1 MSSHID
7 IPSPSSYYT
16 ASSYRTRLR
25 KPHARIP
32 DLVGT
37 PSTALE
43 VRSVVRA
50 PYNKGN
56 LRLRIAGHAK
66 RVLRC
71 FILNK
76 DLRYTIRCRRF
87 YHELDLTAPLH

>member
-1 MSSHID
+1 M
-7 IPSPSSYYT
+7 
-16 ASSYRTRLR
+16 ASSYGTCLR
-25 KPHARIP
+25 KPHAQIP
-32 DLVGT
+32 NLAGT
-37 PSTALE
+37 PSTTLE
-43 VRSVVRA
+43 ARLVVRA

-56 LRLRIAGHAK
+56 LRLRIASHAK

-87 YHELDLTAPLH
+87 YHELNLAAPLHQRI